1 MSASLI
7 KNNADGVQ
15 SFAVFA
21 LPEDDGDILAIG
33 NPLEAVTGVTN
44 TDPDTEAARI
54 IDAAHARAAQI
65 EREAQARAEEEI
77 RVKVAAEIARVVDP
91 WREELQNSLEDLSRL
106 RAEIARQT
114 EGQLV
119 KLALE
124 IARKV
129 IHKEVTTNQEIAVN
143 LTRVALAHIPNRTPA
158 TVHLHPDDLAYF
170 ETKLDQLESGHALT
184 LVADRSVGHGGCVV
198 QTEMGEIDTTIE
210 QQFAQ
215 IETALLDN

>member
-7 KNNADGVQ
+7 KSNGEDVQ
-15 SFAVFA
+15 SFALFN
-21 LPEDDGDILAIG
+21 LPEDDGDILALG
-33 NPLEAVTGVTN
+33 TPMEAVTGVMN
-44 TDPDTEAARI
+44 TDPETEAGRI
-54 IDAAHARAAQI
+54 IDAAHARALQI
-65 EREAQARAEEEI
+65 EREAQTRAEEEI
-77 RVKVAAEIARVVDP
+77 RIKVVEEISRVIDP

-106 RAEIARQT
+106 RSDMVRQT
-114 EGQLV
+114 EGQIV

-143 LTRVALAHIPNRTPA
+143 LTRVALAHIPNRTAA

-170 ETKLDQLESGHALT
+170 ETKLDQIESGHALT
-184 LVADRSVGHGGCVV
+184 LIADRSVGHGGCVV
-198 QTEMGEIDTTIE
+198 QTEMGEVDATIE

-215 IETALLDN
+215 IESALLET